1 MKIKKNYFFIL
12 FYIKKKLME
21 SDNAPT
27 PIIINK
33 NDNPNEIIE
42 EKKRRKKEEIK
53 EENKEEK
60 KEEIKEEKKEEKKEV
75 IKEENKEEK
84 KEYIK
89 EEDDNINLDIE
100 VLNEQY
106 KDYDLSF
113 KIIVIGNSGVGKS
126 CLALKATKD
135 IFEEQFMSTIGF
147 EFFNFNI
154 KINSKVIKLQIWD
167 TCGQEVYRSLISN
180 FYRSSSLAI
189 LVYAIDNEES
199 FDDLNNWIK
208 ELKINSNPNIKVF
221 IIGNKNDLEDKRKV
235 SFDKGKNFC
244 KVNEFHLF
252 METSAKSGFN
262 AKKLFINA
270 AKLLYK
276 DFIKLKNE
284 GDLMKLNEENLL
296 MKERKNLK
304 LGNNNEEQSSYGC
317 C

>member
-1 MKIKKNYFFIL
+1 
-12 FYIKKKLME
+12 ME
-21 SDNAPT
+21 SDNAPA
-27 PIIINK
+27 PILMNI
-33 NDNPNEIIE
+33 NDNPNENKE
-42 EKKRRKKEEIK
+42 EK
-53 EENKEEK
+53 KEEK
-60 KEEIKEEKKEEKKEV
+60 KEEIKEEKKEEKKEE
-75 IKEENKEEK
+75 IKEEKKEDIKEEKNEEK

-89 EEDDNINLDIE
+89 EEEDKSNLEIE

-208 ELKINSNPNIKVF
+208 ELKINSNPNIKAF

-235 SFDKGKNFC
+235 SFDKGKKFC
-244 KVNEFHLF
+244 IDNEFHLF

-262 AKKLFINA
+262 AKNLFINA

-276 DFIKLKNE
+276 DYIKLNNE
-284 GDLMKLNEENLL
+284 GDLMKLNEQNLL

-304 LGNNNEEQSSYGC
+304 LEKNIEEESSYGC